1 MCLLSIAFGL
11 ILQLRRIAAAL
22 ISIGV
27 ALPSFALTIGRPQGS
42 TWIGKPVD
50 LVIPLTLE
58 EGDGG
63 DSLCLGAEVLQ
74 GDTRIDDKRVTVSLE
89 PGSSA
94 ATPRMHVRSTVIV
107 DEPVVTVAVSAGCAT
122 RSTHRY
128 VLLADVPADIAVPG
142 VTTSPGG
149 RSSSN
154 GSTGSSAF
162 SSSDSRF
169 GGDSNGS
176 FNGATSGA
184 ATARRSAA
192 PRVVRPRDPDAV
204 AAAPRRPAPA
214 KPPAPSRRVVVAAAP
229 VAPPAAS
236 PVAPRTPAAAAT
248 AAAADAKPAAS
259 VGPGLKASPELI
271 APPVED
277 PAKRAEAAAL
287 WKAVGTPSEDAQR
300 DAQRMQT
307 LEATLT
313 ALREQTAQNQR
324 TLLEMR
330 QELAAA
336 RDSRYRNPL
345 VYALIA
351 LLLLALI
358 GMLLLWRLA
367 KRAAAPAWWGEA
379 PAAGGRAPD
388 EPGAGGMPRSA
399 GRLPEPRA
407 FPTRQVAAASRPA
420 PLDDIEPAYL
430 SGYGSLENTVVRTP
444 DGAPV
449 RPVNTEELFDVQQQS
464 DFFLSLGQHDQAIA
478 VLSEHIADNPGTS
491 ALAYLDLLRIFHSL
505 GRRDDYAR
513 LRHEFERAFNAD
525 VPEFDKFSEAGRGLE
540 HYRSTLAR
548 IESQWPAPGTL
559 ALIEELV
566 FRKPGT
572 HGDEAFDL
580 AAYQELLLLY
590 SVAKEVIDP
599 DSAPPAPVTPLS
611 FVDTF
616 GHELEPTMPAPID
629 REIPTREMPLDTLEA
644 GSPPDAIEGAPTLP
658 DSIYG
663 GIDDGLQHNTAYVQ
677 APTTLPPAAVP
688 PAARPR
694 APHRPGVDLD
704 LAEFDKTA
712 YETMPAPIEV
722 SAPTAEREKNPHI
735 IDFDL
740 FDPATEAEIAP
751 KKSPDTKR

>member
-1 MCLLSIAFGL
+1 M
-11 ILQLRRIAAAL
+11 
-22 ISIGV
+22 
-27 ALPSFALTIGRPQGS
+27 TIGRPQGS

-63 DSLCLGAEVLQ
+63 DSLCLEAEVLQ

-94 ATPRMHVRSTVIV
+94 TAPRMHVRSTVIV

-122 RSTHRY
+122 RSTRRY

-184 ATARRSAA
+184 AAARRSAA
-192 PRVVRPRDPDAV
+192 PRVVRPRDPDAA

-236 PVAPRTPAAAAT
+236 PVAPRTPAPAAT
-248 AAAADAKPAAS
+248 AAADAKPAAS
-259 VGPGLKASPELI
+259 VGPRLQLDAMEPTAARDAGLKASPELI
-271 APPVED
+271 AAPVDD

-379 PAAGGRAPD
+379 PAAGGRAPE

-407 FPTRQVAAASRPA
+407 FPTRQVAAVSRPA

-629 REIPTREMPLDTLEA
+629 REIPTREMPLETLEA
-644 GSPPDAIEGAPTLP
+644 ESPPDAIEGAPTLP

-722 SAPTAEREKNPHI
+722 PAPPAEREKNPHI

>member
-1 MCLLSIAFGL
+1 M
-11 ILQLRRIAAAL
+11 
-22 ISIGV
+22 
-27 ALPSFALTIGRPQGS
+27 
-42 TWIGKPVD
+42 
-50 LVIPLTLE
+50 
-58 EGDGG
+58 
-63 DSLCLGAEVLQ
+63 
-74 GDTRIDDKRVTVSLE
+74 E
-89 PGSSA
+89 P
-94 ATPRMHVRSTVIV
+94 
-107 DEPVVTVAVSAGCAT
+107 
-122 RSTHRY
+122 
-128 VLLADVPADIAVPG
+128 
-142 VTTSPGG
+142 
-149 RSSSN
+149 
-154 GSTGSSAF
+154 
-162 SSSDSRF
+162 
-169 GGDSNGS
+169 
-176 FNGATSGA
+176 
-184 ATARRSAA
+184 
-192 PRVVRPRDPDAV
+192 
-204 AAAPRRPAPA
+204 
-214 KPPAPSRRVVVAAAP
+214 
-229 VAPPAAS
+229 
-236 PVAPRTPAAAAT
+236 T
-248 AAAADAKPAAS
+248 AARD
-259 VGPGLKASPELI
+259 PGLKASPQLI
-271 APPVED
+271 AAPVED
-277 PAKRAEAAAL
+277 TAKRAEAAAL
-287 WKAVGTPSEDAQR
+287 WKVVGTPSEDAQR

-629 REIPTREMPLDTLEA
+629 REIPTREMPLQTLEA

-688 PAARPR
+688 PAARLR

-712 YETMPAPIEV
+712 YETMPAPIEAL
-722 SAPTAEREKNPHI
+722 APTAEREKDPHI

-740 FDPATEAEIAP
+740 FDPVTEAEIAP

>member
-1 MCLLSIAFGL
+1 M
-11 ILQLRRIAAAL
+11 
-22 ISIGV
+22 
-27 ALPSFALTIGRPQGS
+27 
-42 TWIGKPVD
+42 
-50 LVIPLTLE
+50 
-58 EGDGG
+58 
-63 DSLCLGAEVLQ
+63 
-74 GDTRIDDKRVTVSLE
+74 E
-89 PGSSA
+89 P
-94 ATPRMHVRSTVIV
+94 
-107 DEPVVTVAVSAGCAT
+107 
-122 RSTHRY
+122 
-128 VLLADVPADIAVPG
+128 
-142 VTTSPGG
+142 
-149 RSSSN
+149 
-154 GSTGSSAF
+154 
-162 SSSDSRF
+162 
-169 GGDSNGS
+169 
-176 FNGATSGA
+176 
-184 ATARRSAA
+184 
-192 PRVVRPRDPDAV
+192 
-204 AAAPRRPAPA
+204 
-214 KPPAPSRRVVVAAAP
+214 
-229 VAPPAAS
+229 
-236 PVAPRTPAAAAT
+236 T
-248 AAAADAKPAAS
+248 AARDA
-259 VGPGLKASPELI
+259 GLKASL
-271 APPVED
+271 ALALPPVED

-287 WKAVGTPSEDAQR
+287 WKVVGTPSDDAQR

-313 ALREQTAQNQR
+313 TLREQTAQNQR
-324 TLLEMR
+324 TLLDMR

-336 RDSRYRNPL
+336 RDSQYRNPL
-345 VYALIA
+345 VYALLA
-351 LLLLALI
+351 LLLLALV

-379 PAAGGRAPD
+379 PVDGGRLPD
-388 EPGAGGMPRSA
+388 GPASGGMPRGA

-407 FPTRQVAAASRPA
+407 FPTRQVAAMSSPA

-430 SGYGSLENTVVRTP
+430 SGYGSLENTVARTP

-525 VPEFDKFSEAGRGLE
+525 VPEFDKFSEAGHGLE

-566 FRKPGT
+566 FRKPGA

-629 REIPTREMPLDTLEA
+629 REIPTREMRLESVETLE
-644 GSPPDAIEGAPTLP
+644 GEPQPEVMEGAPTLP

-663 GIDDGLQHNTAYVQ
+663 GIDDGLQHNTTYSPAPSVVPPTAV
-677 APTTLPPAAVP
+677 APTL
-688 PAARPR
+688 RSR
-694 APHRPGVDLD
+694 APDRPGVDLD

-712 YETMPAPIEV
+712 YETMPAPIEMA
-722 SAPTAEREKNPHI
+722 APMVEPETDSHT